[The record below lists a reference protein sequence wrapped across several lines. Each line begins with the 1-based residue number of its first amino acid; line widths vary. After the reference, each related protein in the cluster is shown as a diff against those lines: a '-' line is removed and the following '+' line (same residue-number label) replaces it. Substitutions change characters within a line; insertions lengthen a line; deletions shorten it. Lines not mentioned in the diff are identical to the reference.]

1 MTNLPFEV
9 LCQALLFIRDS
20 TVMLYA
26 CFIRVAYYCLLTTRF
41 AVLIYVTFIGWI
53 EEKMGQQG
61 RVELQLMPTYA
72 FSDFASAKSYLKPSP
87 YLSKFQLG
95 FGLRKIISCNYNFL
109 IAAIF
114 PDKLINPGDR
124 CIK

>member
-1 MTNLPFEV
+1 
-9 LCQALLFIRDS
+9 
-20 TVMLYA
+20 MLYA
-26 CFIRVAYYCLLTTRF
+26 CFTRLAYYSFLTTRF

-53 EEKMGQQG
+53 EQKIGQQG

-95 FGLRKIISCNYNFL
+95 FGLRKIISCNYKFL

>member
-53 EEKMGQQG
+53 EGKMRQQG

-72 FSDFASAKSYLKPSP
+72 FTNFASAKRYLNPSAC
-87 YLSKFQLG
+87 LSKFQQG
-95 FGLRKIISCNYNFL
+95 FSLRNIISCNYKFL

-124 CIK
+124 RIK